1 MDIEANTSFTKSIT
15 SNFINS
21 DVAHD
26 LVRRPLS
33 QRRVGGPGNEYVC
46 DSLTVL
52 G

>member
-1 MDIEANTSFTKSIT
+1 MDIEASTSFTTGII

-21 DVAHD
+21 DVAHH
-26 LVRRPLS
+26 LVLRPLS
-33 QRRVGGPGNEYVC
+33 QRRVEGPGIEYVC